1 MTSQHL
7 RSPTEPRASSPILPL
22 HLGLYPPPPG
32 TRRGFLGPH
41 RGLCLCSSEGLLV
54 NRGQCRWSGA
64 LRPPLREPHPLPGSC
79 SGNISQLSVCS
90 WLPVPSRSAF
100 SLQPSLRLPSLPF
113 PPCSFPPSFILHFFL
128 FPLSPHPLPWSRER
142 SLPENS
148 WNPSRTDVPGPAS
161 VEGLCSMSV

>member
-32 TRRGFLGPH
+32 TRQGFLGPH

-90 WLPVPSRSAF
+90 WLPVPPALPSPSSPPSAF
-100 SLQPSLRLPSLPF
+100 HHCPSHPALSPLLSSSTS
-113 PPCSFPPSFILHFFL
+113 SFPL
-128 FPLSPHPLPWSRER
+128 FPLILF
-142 SLPENS
+142 
-148 WNPSRTDVPGPAS
+148 PGPGSAPCQRTPGTPPGQMCLDQP
-161 VEGLCSMSV
+161 V